1 MSVSDATAAVGRRGV
16 DVSEQARELLR
27 IAQ

>member
-1 MSVSDATAAVGRRGV
+1 MSVSDATAAVGRRGG